1 MRKNSKKR
9 DYKDFL
15 IDITYSIELIEK
27 FVAGFDFEK
36 FNQDEKTKDAIIMRI
51 GILGEAV
58 NNLPKKFKTDHKE
71 IPWQDIADMRNKLIH
86 EYFGV
91 NTEVVWKTVKEDVP
105 VLKEEMLKLM
115 RQLNIETK
123 SSRLI

>member
-9 DYKDFL
+9 DCKDFL
-15 IDITYSIELIEK
+15 IDISYSIEQIEK

-36 FNQDEKTKDAIIMRI
+36 FRQDEKTKDAVVMRI

-58 NNLPKKFKTDHKE
+58 NNLSKKFKKEHKE

-86 EYFGV
+86 EYFGIDV
-91 NTEVVWKTVKEDVP
+91 EVVWKTAKEDVSE
-105 VLKEEMLKLM
+105 LKKKMLELM
-115 RQLNIETK
+115 KELDIGRMANELV
-123 SSRLI
+123 

>member
-15 IDITYSIELIEK
+15 IDISYSIEQIEK

-36 FNQDEKTKDAIIMRI
+36 FKQDEKTKDAVIMRI

-58 NNLPKKFKTDHKE
+58 NNLPKKLKKEHKE
-71 IPWQDIADMRNKLIH
+71 IPWQGIAGMRNKLIH
-86 EYFGV
+86 EYFGINV
-91 NTEVVWKTVKEDVP
+91 EVVWKTTKEDVP
-105 VLKEEMLKLM
+105 ELKKKMLELM
-115 RQLNIETK
+115 KELDIDR
-123 SSRLI
+123 SAHRLV

>member
-15 IDITYSIELIEK
+15 IDISYSIEQIEK

-36 FNQDEKTKDAIIMRI
+36 FRQDEKTKDAVIMRI

-58 NNLPKKFKTDHKE
+58 NNLPKKLKKEHKE

-86 EYFGV
+86 EYFGIDA
-91 NTEVVWKTVKEDVP
+91 EVVWKTIKEDVP
-105 VLKEEMLKLM
+105 ELKKKMLDLLKELGVNKL
-115 RQLNIETK
+115 I
-123 SSRLI
+123 